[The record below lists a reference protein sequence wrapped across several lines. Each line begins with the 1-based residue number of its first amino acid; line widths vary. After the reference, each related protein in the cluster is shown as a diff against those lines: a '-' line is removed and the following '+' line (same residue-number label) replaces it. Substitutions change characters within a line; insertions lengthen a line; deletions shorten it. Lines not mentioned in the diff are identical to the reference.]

1 MDRML
6 AAVRDRYGG
15 PEVVRIEPV
24 AVPEPRADE
33 VLVRVETA
41 SVNRA
46 DLDLVWPKPPFMRL
60 FLGPRRP
67 RNPGLGCD
75 VAGTVA
81 AVGSAVTRF
90 RPGDRVFADLY
101 PFGSGA
107 FAEFACAPERAFQLI
122 PDGLDTSLAAT
133 LPHAGILAF
142 QGLHTRDGSHV
153 ESGARVLIDGAS
165 GNVGPFAVQIA
176 RSMGAVV
183 SGVCSPAKADFVRS
197 LGADEVIDYTTADAF
212 DGRTRYDWILAA
224 ESHHSIARVRRALRP
239 GGRYVTL
246 GGSVRSLA
254 DAMVV
259 GPLVGLT
266 GSRRAGMML
275 WWKPFDPD
283 DVAALAA
290 LVLDGHVRPA
300 VDRRFPL
307 AELPEALRRVEDGL
321 PLGKVLIEVP

>member
-1 MDRML
+1 ML

>member
-1 MDRML
+1 ML

-153 ESGARVLIDGAS
+153 DSGARVLIDGAS

-300 VDRRFPL
+300 IDRRFPL

>member
-1 MDRML
+1 ML

-300 VDRRFPL
+300 IDRRFPL